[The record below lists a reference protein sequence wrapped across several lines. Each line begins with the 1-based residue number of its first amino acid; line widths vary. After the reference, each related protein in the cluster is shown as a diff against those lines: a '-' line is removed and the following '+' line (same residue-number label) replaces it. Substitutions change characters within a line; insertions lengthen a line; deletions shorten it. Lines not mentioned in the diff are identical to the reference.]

1 MLKLALIPN
10 TDCKRNCR
18 YRIDRSVTTA
28 MFYTPIY
35 DKLGNNVNH
44 DQNTTMSTITCTTC
58 EKTWLVTIKG
68 SDITYTEKEDLNG
81 YVR

>member
-1 MLKLALIPN
+1 MLKLTMIP
-10 TDCKRNCR
+10 DPECKKNCR

-35 DKLGNNVNH
+35 DKHGNNVNH

-58 EKTWLVTIKG
+58 DKTWLVTIKG
-68 SDITYTEKEDLNG
+68 SETTYTKKDS
-81 YVR
+81 